1 MTDFVEG
8 PDDDDDDV
16 LGVDTDGHSISLP
29 ARLLRGLANETN
41 NTGVTVISAF
51 YRNMSGLLPGNLP
64 GGDGSVELSLYTNF
78 LQLNSPTNYV
88 HPTYKEYKYSRHS
101 FKNIPS
107 MCADLSWPLQSWPLH
122 CDVVETSALLATILT
137 SL

>member
-64 GGDGSVELSLYTNF
+64 GGDGSVELSLYTQGGNF
-78 LQLNSPTNYV
+78 SCN
-88 HPTYKEYKYSRHS
+88 
-101 FKNIPS
+101 
-107 MCADLSWPLQSWPLH
+107 
-122 CDVVETSALLATILT
+122 
-137 SL
+137 